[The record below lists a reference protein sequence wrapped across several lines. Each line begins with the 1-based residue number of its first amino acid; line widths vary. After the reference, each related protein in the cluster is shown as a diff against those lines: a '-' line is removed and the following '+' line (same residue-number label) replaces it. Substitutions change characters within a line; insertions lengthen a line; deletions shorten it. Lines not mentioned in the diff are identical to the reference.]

1 MFQKSFNIEDA
12 ELTRAKKMAKAS
24 GVSLNKYLRLAVI
37 EKNNGTAT
45 ANSSEEHL
53 QVITKALQD
62 LTNEMALVRIAGDH
76 AQEASRQ
83 REQELIRKVGESLEE
98 HRQQVGGMLRQFL
111 HIVASGSEEA
121 QEQEAPPPP
130 TPTPRKHVKKPSWQE
145 LPS

>member
-1 MFQKSFNIEDA
+1 
-12 ELTRAKKMAKAS
+12 LTKF
-24 GVSLNKYLRLAVI
+24 LRLAVT